1 MMVQRRWPGQFF
13 VGLGR
18 ALYIGPAFDTTLHAH
33 HAIQVCV
40 GLERPFRLRC
50 QPRRPWRR
58 YGGVVIGSDHP
69 HELASGGRAV
79 ALFYI
84 EPEGEDGRTLAPAT
98 SGTPVRM
105 LPGRLVA
112 RLRAV
117 IAQCAGSELDA
128 AGATRLFGE
137 VMERLGLA
145 TPPRRPLDPRV
156 AAAVCALRSARGSY
170 SRSRDLALSVG
181 LSAGRLRHLF
191 AEEIGMSFRRYILWL
206 RVYAVLDELLEGASL
221 TTAAHAAGFA
231 DSAHLSRTFR
241 RMFGIVPSAAPR
253 ITRLGNGSV

>member
-18 ALYIGPAFDTTLHAH
+18 ALYIGPAFDTTLHTH

-145 TPPRRPLDPRV
+145 APPPRPPHPPAPAPVSPLP
-156 AAAVCALRSARGSY
+156 
-170 SRSRDLALSVG
+170 
-181 LSAGRLRHLF
+181 
-191 AEEIGMSFRRYILWL
+191 
-206 RVYAVLDELLEGASL
+206 
-221 TTAAHAAGFA
+221 
-231 DSAHLSRTFR
+231 
-241 RMFGIVPSAAPR
+241 AAPA
-253 ITRLGNGSV
+253 S